1 MNNPNWYEGSALY
14 KLDPYIQLFE
24 YGVMSEVQYVI
35 VANIPSDGEHANVV
49 TIFAATGNGSLFGR
63 FADHGDMHSAE
74 IGPRLVG
81 SKSHRRILSA
91 LQGGYCIDTSTM
103 KARSKINRSRKR
115 VDNAKPRS

>member
-14 KLDPYIQLFE
+14 KLDPPVQLFE

-35 VANIPSDGEHANVV
+35 VANIPPDGEYASVV
-49 TIFAATGNGSLFGR
+49 TVFAASGNGSLFGR
-63 FADHGDMHSAE
+63 FADFGDMHNAE

-91 LQGGYCIDTSTM
+91 LQGGYRVDTSVM
-103 KARSKINRSRKR
+103 KERGKINRSRKR
-115 VDNAKPRS
+115 EDNAQPR